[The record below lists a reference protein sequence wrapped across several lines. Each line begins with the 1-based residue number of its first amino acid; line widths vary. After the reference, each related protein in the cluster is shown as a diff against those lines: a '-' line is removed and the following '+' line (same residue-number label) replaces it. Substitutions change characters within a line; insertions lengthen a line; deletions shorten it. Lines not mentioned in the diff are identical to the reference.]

1 MEVVEE
7 QVVEKRIDVAN
18 GGAYT
23 KAEFYKYYK
32 TNDKWN
38 TADPAAFKLTAK
50 EESLRPYLV
59 MVTQEL
65 NREAHHVA
73 PTKMELIK
81 MKKMFMELAEVIP
94 DKATLTKHQLFQNVK
109 KIADESEEKKVK
121 KYAIAVVSHWTE
133 VFGM

>member
-1 MEVVEE
+1 MWCGYR
-7 QVVEKRIDVAN
+7 K
-18 GGAYT
+18 
-23 KAEFYKYYK
+23 
-32 TNDKWN
+32 
-38 TADPAAFKLTAK
+38 FKLTAK

-94 DKATLTKHQLFQNVK
+94 DKATLTKLFIFL
-109 KIADESEEKKVK
+109 KIVW
-121 KYAIAVVSHWTE
+121 I
-133 VFGM
+133 